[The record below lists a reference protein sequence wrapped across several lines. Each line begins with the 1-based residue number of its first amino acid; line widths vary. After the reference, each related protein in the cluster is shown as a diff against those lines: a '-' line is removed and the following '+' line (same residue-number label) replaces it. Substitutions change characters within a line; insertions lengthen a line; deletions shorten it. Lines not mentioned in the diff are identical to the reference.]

1 MINKLIVWFYGY
13 IHIEVSGCNIS
24 RFLNICSARGIEF
37 YSVENM
43 KDKAIIKMQA
53 RDFFALHD
61 VVRKCRIKV
70 KINKKTGFPF
80 FVHKNRKRKMM
91 FLGIL
96 TSFIMMFVLSLFVW
110 QISVEGNYTY
120 SDEEILDFLEENGVS
135 HGIYKNNI
143 NGEELERAIRNEY
156 FDITWV
162 SVELTG
168 TRLIIHIKENFNIEN
183 INDNKND
190 FKDIV
195 AKEDGII
202 DSIVTRSGTPMVKA
216 GDLVK
221 AGDVLIK
228 GNYDIVDDSGTVIDT
243 KDVVADGTIYELV
256 VYEYYDKISI
266 GYKNKKYLD
275 EDTSYKFV
283 IFDKMIDIDFFGNK
297 NNTSDYVY
305 NVKQLKLTDNFYL
318 PVYMYTCTEKE
329 YEIYDDEYDK
339 SECISILN
347 ENFNYFLENLDEK
360 SIQIIENNVKI
371 ENTDGYFVAKGDIV
385 VLKEVD

>member
-1 MINKLIVWFYGY
+1 MINKFIVWFYGY

-24 RFLNICSARGIEF
+24 RFLNICSARGINF
-37 YSVENM
+37 YSVEDI
-43 KDKAIIKMQA
+43 KDLAVIKMRA
-53 RDFFALHD
+53 ADFFALHD

-70 KINKKTGFPF
+70 KIKKKTGFPF
-80 FVHKNRKRKMM
+80 FVHRNRKRKMM

-96 TSFIMMFVLSLFVW
+96 TSFLMMFVLSLFVW

-120 SDEEILDFLEENGVS
+120 SDEEILDFLQENGVS
-135 HGIYKNNI
+135 HGIYKENI
-143 NGEELERAIRNEY
+143 DGEELERAIRNEY

-168 TRLIIHIKENFNIEN
+168 TRLIIHIKENFNVED
-183 INDNKND
+183 INEDKNSS
-190 FKDIV
+190 KDIV

-202 DSIVTRSGTPMVKA
+202 DNIVTRSGTPIVKA

-221 AGDVLIK
+221 AGDILIK
-228 GNYDIVDDSGTVIDT
+228 GSYDIVDDSGTVIET
-243 KDVVADGTIYELV
+243 KNVVADGTIYEMV

-266 GYKNKKYLD
+266 SYKNKEYVD
-275 EDTSYKFV
+275 EDTSYKFI
-283 IFDKMIDIDFFGNK
+283 IFDKMIDTDIFGNS
-297 NNTSDYVY
+297 NNKGDYVY
-305 NVKQLKLTDNFYL
+305 SVEQLRLTDNFYL
-318 PVYMYTCTEKE
+318 PIYIYTCTKKQ
-329 YEIYDDEYDK
+329 YDYYDDEYD
-339 SECISILN
+339 EAQCVEMLN

-371 ENTDGYFVAKGDIV
+371 EKANGYFVAKGDIV